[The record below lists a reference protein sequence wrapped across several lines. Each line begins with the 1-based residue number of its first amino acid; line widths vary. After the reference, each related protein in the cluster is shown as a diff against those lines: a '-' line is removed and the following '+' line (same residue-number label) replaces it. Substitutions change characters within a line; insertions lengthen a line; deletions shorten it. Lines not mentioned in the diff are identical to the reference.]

1 MAISPKIPPEIW
13 GIVAA
18 HLLTPSNLT
27 IENYNNFKRALTGV
41 NSTRWSAVLEYVD
54 ETFTAHFGTI
64 YRTNIKMIYDANK
77 TSSILP
83 HLYTLSDSDLID
95 IFSYPYID
103 SSENYDYFRNCD
115 TESNSIDLD
124 YVIISPNHIVI
135 PLIFGDECVCID
147 EGDYI
152 YIILCTFYLGWRLN
166 KCIQLY
172 KNGIIKEIFDKSCSD
187 FDIKYYDC
195 YNRHYYNRHFFY
207 E

>member
-13 GIVAA
+13 GIVTE

-27 IENYNNFKRALTGV
+27 IENYNNLKRALTGV
-41 NSTRWSAVLEYVD
+41 KSTGWSVVLEYVK
-54 ETFTAHFGTI
+54 EVFTAHFGTI
-64 YRTNIKMIYDANK
+64 YRTNIKMIYDMDK

-95 IFSYPYID
+95 IFSYPY
-103 SSENYDYFRNCD
+103 SENYDDFRNCD
-115 TESNSIDLD
+115 TDSNSIDLD

-135 PLIFGDECVCID
+135 PRIFGDECVCID

-187 FDIKYYDC
+187 FDIKYYD
-195 YNRHYYNRHFFY
+195 YYNRHFFY